1 MSDLVKAIQH
11 ILPNAEFTL
20 TDDDYSTIVWNE
32 APAKAPT
39 LAQIE
44 KAKADIA
51 SAETLKANAK
61 AALLQ
66 RLGIN
71 EEEATLLLS

>member
-11 ILPNAEFTL
+11 LIPGAEFTL

-39 LAQIE
+39 FAEIE
-44 KAKADIA
+44 KAKVALATAEAD
-51 SAETLKANAK
+51 KAKAK
-61 AALLQ
+61 AALFE
-66 RLGIN
+66 RLGITA
-71 EEEATLLLS
+71 EEAKLLA